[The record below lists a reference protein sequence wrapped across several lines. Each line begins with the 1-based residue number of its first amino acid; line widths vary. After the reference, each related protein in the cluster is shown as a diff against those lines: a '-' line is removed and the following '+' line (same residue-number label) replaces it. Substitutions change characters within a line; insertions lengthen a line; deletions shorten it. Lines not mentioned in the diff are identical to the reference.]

1 MKLDA
6 QLLIAAANAF
16 VGMREEGG
24 DNRGQMV
31 EMFLREVHQ
40 TAGEPWCAAFVH
52 HVGYWSHFDASV
64 RTSSWPLPPTA
75 SCAELGQYA
84 LARRILVKQPQ
95 PGDVFLLFSRGLGR
109 FHHAGIVVSVDA
121 RYPVRS
127 SAIAGDDDGLWVC
140 TTVEGNTND
149 DGSVNGTATLRKVRR
164 INTVIGDRFVRWV
177 ELEQLRAA

>member
-1 MKLDA
+1 MKLDPK
-6 QLLIAAANAF
+6 LTIAAANAF

-31 EMFLREVHQ
+31 EMFLREVRQ
-40 TAGEPWCAAFVH
+40 PPGEPWCAAFVH

-64 RTSSWPLPPTA
+64 RASSWPLPATA
-75 SCAELGQYA
+75 SCAELGKYA
-84 LARRILVKQPQ
+84 LVRRILVKDAQ
-95 PGDVFLLFSRGLGR
+95 PGDVFLLFSKVLGR

-121 RYPVRS
+121 RYPV
-127 SAIAGDDDGLWVC
+127 IGPGTPDTDGLWVC

-149 DGSVNGTATLRKVRR
+149 DGSVNGNATLRKVRR
-164 INTVIGDRFVRWV
+164 INTLNGDRFVRWV